1 MRGKNLSPF
10 YKIYSIKINLT
21 DSSIAERR
29 SQNVH
34 VDPINCPRKAH
45 SARRKRERERRISRE
60 GKAKERG
67 INLTT
72 RIIKLSVETLI
83 TTINDNRTHRPFL

>member
-10 YKIYSIKINLT
+10 DSIKINLT
-21 DSSIAERR
+21 DSPIAERR

-45 SARRKRERERRISRE
+45 SARRKRERERENKQRGKSERE
-60 GKAKERG
+60 RDKFNDPHNQVIGRD
-67 INLTT
+67 INH
-72 RIIKLSVETLI
+72 
-83 TTINDNRTHRPFL
+83 NYQ

>member
-10 YKIYSIKINLT
+10 DSIKINLT
-21 DSSIAERR
+21 DFPIAERR
-29 SQNVH
+29 SQNIQSI
-34 VDPINCPRKAH
+34 PLTEKYTRALG
-45 SARRKRERERRISRE
+45 SSRRERERG